1 MLYRMTGPDVDVG
14 ARLGNSFSDVDLEVI
29 DRLLSTTRS
38 VRRRL
43 DLERPVDPA
52 IVLECLRLAVQAPAA
67 GNVEAWRWMVITDPD
82 TRRQIADIYRRAG
95 LDWLDNALRTA
106 DSDQERRVY
115 ESAIHLAQ
123 VLEHVPIHVI
133 PCIVGRIDPAQP
145 GMAADVLGSVIPAAW
160 SFMLALR
167 SRGLGSAWTT
177 IHLANEGETRTLL
190 GIPDDVT
197 QVALLPVA
205 HTIGTH
211 FRPARRRP
219 AEQVTFWNTWGQT
232 EPAPVFE

>member
-1 MLYRMTGPDVDVG
+1 MGANGALRQSQTDLSVG
-14 ARLGNSFSDVDLEVI
+14 ADFDLDVV

-43 DLERPVDPA
+43 DLERPVEPA

-67 GNVEAWRWMVITDPD
+67 GNVELWRWMVVTDEGI
-82 TRRQIADIYRRAG
+82 RRQLADIYRRAG
-95 LDWLDNALRTA
+95 LDWLENALRMAET
-106 DSDQERRVY
+106 DQERRVY
-115 ESAIHLAQ
+115 ESAVHLAH
-123 VLEHVPIHVI
+123 VLERVPVHVI
-133 PCIVGRIDPAQP
+133 PCIIGKIDPSQP
-145 GMAADVLGSVIPAAW
+145 GTAADVLGSVIPAAW

-177 IHLANEGETRTLL
+177 IHLANEEETRTLL
-190 GIPDDVT
+190 GIPNDVT

-205 HTIGTH
+205 HTIGAH

-219 AEQVTFWNTWGQT
+219 VEEVTFWNTWGRT
-232 EPAPVFE
+232 ESDPISE